1 VIGVVAHI
9 VRGTGIHTGVIV
21 KERLVAAKSVAAVAD
36 CETLALETGG
46 VAGQTP
52 IFQDGG
58 WIVDEVDYSVVGVGG
73 LRAVEVAEMVNG
85 IQVIKKGYV
94 ADLAIGLG

>member
-9 VRGTGIHTGVIV
+9 VRGTRIDTCVIV

-36 CETLALETGG
+36 CETFALETGG

-52 IFQDGG
+52 IFEDVG
-58 WIVDEVDYSVVGVGG
+58 WVVDEVDYIVVRVGG
-73 LRAVEVAEMVNG
+73 LRAVEVAEMVDG
-85 IQVIKKGYV
+85 IQVIKKDYV